1 MTKYQNVWC
10 SELVIYLVFGYWNLG
25 FMTIGIDATSANKKE
40 KTGVEWYTFHLI
52 QNLKEVIPASERV
65 ILYSAGPLQD
75 DLKQLP
81 SNWRSEV
88 LKWPPKFGWNTFRL
102 SWEMWR
108 RKPDI
113 LFVPGSRLPRIIGKN
128 TITTIHDIGPD
139 RIPSKY
145 ETKVRKKISRATKV
159 AGKKATKI
167 ITISEFTKRELI
179 DRYQITEDCIAVT
192 SLAADSKR
200 YRQLEDKEQQ
210 PVLAKHRLSRN
221 YFFHIG
227 RLESKKNI
235 SILIRA
241 FDTFKKRRGVG
252 DPFQLVLAGSPGYG
266 FATIKKY
273 IDGSDYKDQIR
284 LLGRVDEDD
293 VPALINAATL
303 YLFPSWYEGFG
314 IPALETMAC
323 GTALIASD
331 IGALREVAADAAL
344 FVSPKEP
351 ERWSEAMQELVSNG
365 TKRDDLV
372 AKGLEWA
379 KQFSWKKTAEQT
391 WKVFQSFETKK
402 SEMHLEH
409 SDEDVNL
416 LE

>member
-1 MTKYQNVWC
+1 M
-10 SELVIYLVFGYWNLG
+10 I
-25 FMTIGIDATSANKKE
+25 IGIDATSANKKE
-40 KTGVEWYTFHLI
+40 RTGVEWYTFHLI

-65 ILYSAGPLQD
+65 ILYSANPLQD

-81 SNWRSEV
+81 SNWKSGV

-108 RKPDI
+108 RKPDV
-113 LFVPGSRLPRIIGKN
+113 LFVPGNRLPRIVGSN
-128 TITTIHDIGPD
+128 TVTTVHDIGPD
-139 RIPSKY
+139 RIPGKY
-145 ETKVRKKISRATKV
+145 EAKVRKKISRATKV

-167 ITISEFTKRELI
+167 ITVSEFTKRELMEKYKI
-179 DRYQITEDCIAVT
+179 AEGRITAIP
-192 SLAADSKR
+192 LAADSKR

-210 PVLAKHRLSRN
+210 QVLAKHRLSRN
-221 YFFHIG
+221 YLFHIG
-227 RLESKKNI
+227 RLETKKNI
-235 SILIRA
+235 SALIRA

-266 FATIKKY
+266 FGTIKKY
-273 IDGSDYKDQIR
+273 IDGSEFKDQIR
-284 LLGRVDEDD
+284 LLGRVDEND
-293 VPALINAATL
+293 VPALMNAATL

-314 IPALETMAC
+314 IPALETMSC
-323 GTALIASD
+323 GTAMIASD
-331 IGALREVAADAAL
+331 IGALHEVAGNAAL

-351 ERWSEAMQELVSNG
+351 ERWTKAIQELISNG

-372 AKGLEWA
+372 AKGLERA
-379 KQFSWKKTAEQT
+379 KQFSWNKTAEQT
-391 WKVFQSFETKK
+391 WKVFQGFRTKK
-402 SEMHLEH
+402 SEMHLEQ